1 MVPIS
6 NIRSIYLLFCRRLHL
21 IKSNC
26 KETDT
31 ERKVLR
37 MSNSK
42 IKKIPLLSSLAG
54 LLLLGGC
61 SSSETDFEREIVPTT
76 GEFTQ
81 QDEAFYQRRYEV
93 LVQAFAT
100 GQETTTYDTEVDFG
114 QDLRV
119 EPLPRGQSSAFTPE
133 IYSSIEKHLEN
144 TRTASLMVFENGK
157 VVGET
162 FFGDN
167 NKDTLINSKSLAKP
181 LGVVAVGRAIKAGYI
196 ENLDQ
201 SVSDFIIE
209 WQGTDKAAITV
220 RHLLDMRTGL
230 LPQGAPAGP
239 DDVLNR
245 AYLHP
250 RHDEVIIHEYPLSHP
265 PGTRYDY
272 SNANSELISIVI
284 MRATGLPYEE
294 WLVEQVLK
302 PMGMAGGKIWLN
314 REGGVAHSGCCIGLP
329 SETYL
334 KLAVLVLENGLWDG
348 KPFLPNGFVK
358 EMTTATPQN
367 KHSGMGLYIGRDYAE
382 FRGAANPDVEF
393 GRTYHSQ
400 PYIDKDLILFDGN
413 GHQVAYI
420 LPSRRLVIMRLGKA
434 PGKDKVWDNAYIP
447 NLVVR
452 ALDD

>member
-1 MVPIS
+1 MTKPILKK
-6 NIRSIYLLFCRRLHL
+6 SI
-21 IKSNC
+21 
-26 KETDT
+26 
-31 ERKVLR
+31 
-37 MSNSK
+37 
-42 IKKIPLLSSLAG
+42 LLSSLAG

-61 SSSETDFEREIVPTT
+61 SSETRVEKDIVPLS

-81 QDEAFYQRRYEV
+81 EDEAFYKRRYDV
-93 LVQAFAT
+93 LVQAFST

-114 QDLRV
+114 QSLTAK
-119 EPLPRGQSSAFTPE
+119 PLPRGKSSVFTPE
-133 IYSSIEKHLEN
+133 IYSSIEEHLKDN
-144 TRTASLMVFENGK
+144 RTASLMVFENGK
-157 VVGET
+157 VIGET
-162 FFGDN
+162 YFGDT

-181 LGVVAVGRAIKAGYI
+181 LGVVAIGRAIKAGYI
-196 ENLDQ
+196 ESLDQ
-201 SVSDFIIE
+201 SVSDFINE

-230 LPQGAPAGP
+230 LPQGAPTGP

-250 RHDEVIIHEYPLSHP
+250 RHDEVIIHEYPLKYT

-284 MRATGLPYEE
+284 MRATGIPYQE
-294 WLVEQVLK
+294 WLTEQVLK
-302 PMGMAGGKIWLN
+302 PMGMAGGKVWLN

-334 KLAVLVLENGLWDG
+334 KLAVLVLEGGVWDG
-348 KPFLPNGFVK
+348 NAFLPDGFVK

-367 KHSGMGLYIGRDYAE
+367 QYAGMGLYIGRDYAE
-382 FRGAANPDVEF
+382 YRGAANPTVEF
-393 GRTYHSQ
+393 GRTYHSE
-400 PYIDKDLILFDGN
+400 PYLDKDLILFDGN

-420 LPSRRLVIMRLGKA
+420 LPSRNLVIMRLGKA

-452 ALDD
+452 SLDD